1 MVKYCFKPC
10 NIDEQN
16 NMIPRKIEDQFQPE
30 LLKIQLIHLLDMSH
44 SLVQLADKFNW
55 IKVDE
60 ICSAKF
66 CKNNGR
72 PALASRL
79 VVGLLLLKQ
88 MNDLSDEDVC
98 AKFIENPY
106 FQYFC
111 GNKYFEHKIG
121 LTSESL
127 THWRKRLGNEIF
139 QQILVET
146 ICLGLAEEVI
156 SPKELSEV
164 ISDTTVQEKNITYPT
179 DGKLL
184 CKALEQV
191 VELGLSCGIKFR
203 QTYKRTAPKLRNSV
217 ARLLHSRKGAQAKKA
232 LKQLR
237 TLLGRVIR
245 ESERQFEKLNG
256 VSAKTLQQF
265 KDKVAIAKRVFEQK
279 RESKDKVYSLHEPE
293 VSCIAKGK
301 AHKKYEFGGKVGI
314 VTTIKNS
321 FILAVDSFK
330 GNPYDGKTLTGLL
343 VMTEANTGKNI
354 KTVLL
359 DKGYRGCKKEHPE
372 IKIMLS
378 GDRNLTP
385 ANKKKL
391 NQRSKIEP
399 TIGLM
404 KSKCRMDLN
413 RLKGSVGDK
422 LNATLAAIA
431 YNLRMILRVIFYIII
446 YFLFLQDNQ
455 RNYQLAKSN
464 W

>member
-1 MVKYCFKPC
+1 MK
-10 NIDEQN
+10 
-16 NMIPRKIEDQFQPE
+16 PRKIEDKFQPE
-30 LLKIQLIHLLDMSH
+30 LLKIQLIHLLDMRH

-55 IKVDE
+55 DKIDE
-60 ICSAKF
+60 LCGAKF

-72 PALASRL
+72 TALPSRM

-88 MNDLSDEDVC
+88 MNDLSDEEVC

-111 GNKYFEHKIG
+111 GNKYFEHKID

-127 THWRKRLGNEIF
+127 TNWRKRLGNEIF

-146 ICLGLAEEVI
+146 IALGLAEEVI

-191 VELGLSCGIKFR
+191 VELGLACGVKFR
-203 QTYKRTAPKLRNSV
+203 QTYKRTAPRLKNNA
-217 ARLLHSRKGAQAKKA
+217 ARLSHARKPAQAKRETKR
-232 LKQLR
+232 LR

-245 ESERQFEKLNG
+245 ESERQIENLKD
-256 VSAKTLQQF
+256 VSQSLLQQF
-265 KDKVAIAKRVFEQK
+265 KDKVAIAKQVFEQK
-279 RESKDKVYSLHEPE
+279 RDSKDKIYSMHEPE

-301 AHKKYEFGGKVGI
+301 AHKKYEFGSKVGI
-314 VTTIKNS
+314 VSTIKNS
-321 FILAVDSFK
+321 FILAVDSFI
-330 GNPYDGKTLTGLL
+330 GNPYDGKTLSNLL
-343 VMTEANTGKNI
+343 IQTELNTGENI
-354 KTVLL
+354 TTVVL
-359 DKGYRGCKKEHPE
+359 DKGYRGCKKAHPE

-378 GDRNLTP
+378 GDRNLSP
-385 ANKKKL
+385 SEKNKLK
-391 NQRSKIEP
+391 QRSKIEP

-413 RLKGSVGDK
+413 RLKGSIGDK
-422 LNATLAAIA
+422 LNATLAAVA
-431 YNLRMILRVIFYIII
+431 YNLRMILRVIFYFII
-446 YFLFLQDNQ
+446 YYLFLQNIQ
-455 RNYQLAKSN
+455 RNYQLVKTN

>member
-1 MVKYCFKPC
+1 MVSKNSMK
-10 NIDEQN
+10 
-16 NMIPRKIEDQFQPE
+16 PRKTEDQFQPE
-30 LLKIQLIHLLDMSH
+30 LLKIQLIHLVDMNH
-44 SLVQLADKFNW
+44 SLIQLADKFNW
-55 IKVDE
+55 TKIDE
-60 ICSAKF
+60 LCGEKF
-66 CKNNGR
+66 CKDNGR
-72 PALASRL
+72 PALPSRM

-88 MNDLSDEDVC
+88 MNDLSDEEVC

-111 GNKYFEHKIG
+111 GNRYFEHKID

-127 THWRKRLGNEIF
+127 TNWRKRLGNEIF
-139 QQILVET
+139 DQILVET
-146 ICLGLAEEVI
+146 ISLGLAEEVI

-184 CKALEQV
+184 CKALEQI

-203 QTYKRTAPKLRNSV
+203 QTYKRTAPRLRNNA
-217 ARLLHSRKGAQAKKA
+217 ARLSHARKPAQAKREVKR
-232 LKQLR
+232 LR

-245 ESERQFEKLNG
+245 ESERQLEQLKTAPQNILQKL
-256 VSAKTLQQF
+256 
-265 KDKVAIAKRVFEQK
+265 KDKLTVAKKVFEQK
-279 RESKDKVYSLHEPE
+279 RDSKDKIYSMHEPE

-301 AHKKYEFGGKVGI
+301 VRKKYEFGSKVGI
-314 VTTIKNS
+314 VSTIKNS
-321 FILAVDSFK
+321 FILAVDSFS
-330 GNPYDGKTLTGLL
+330 GNPYDGKTLSELL
-343 VMTEANTGKNI
+343 SKTESNTGEAI
-354 KTVLL
+354 KTVVL

-378 GDRNLTP
+378 GDRKLTP
-385 ANKKKL
+385 ADKKKL

-413 RLKGSVGDK
+413 RLKGSIGDK

-431 YNLRMILRVIFYIII
+431 YNLRMILRVIFYFII
-446 YFLFLQDNQ
+446 YCLFLQRNR
-455 RNYQLAKSN
+455 RNYQLEKAN

>member
-1 MVKYCFKPC
+1 M
-10 NIDEQN
+10 E
-16 NMIPRKIEDQFQPE
+16 
-30 LLKIQLIHLLDMSH
+30 H

-55 IKVDE
+55 TKIDE

-66 CKNNGR
+66 CKDNGR
-72 PALASRL
+72 AGLPSRL

-88 MNDLSDEDVC
+88 MNDLSDEEVC

-127 THWRKRLGNEIF
+127 TNWRKRLGAEVF

-146 ICLGLAEEVI
+146 IALGLTEEVI

-191 VELGLSCGIKFR
+191 VELGLSCGVKFR
-203 QTYKRTAPKLRNSV
+203 QTYKRTAPKLKNKA
-217 ARLLHSRKGAQAKKA
+217 ARLSHGRKPAQAQREIKR
-232 LKQLR
+232 LR
-237 TLLGRVIR
+237 TLLGRVVR
-245 ESERQFEKLNG
+245 ESERQING
-256 VSAKTLQQF
+256 LKNVPQNLLQQF
-265 KDKVAIAKRVFEQK
+265 KDKLSLAKRVFEQR
-279 RESKDKVYSLHEPE
+279 RESKDKVYSMHEPE

-301 AHKKYEFGGKVGI
+301 AHKKYEFGSKVGI
-314 VTTIKNS
+314 ISTIKNS
-321 FILAVDSFK
+321 FILAVDSFS
-330 GNPYDGKTLTGLL
+330 GNPYDGKTLSSLL
-343 VMTEANTGKNI
+343 IQTELNTGKKI
-354 KTVLL
+354 STVVL
-359 DKGYRGCKKEHPE
+359 DKGYRGCKKAHPD
-372 IKIMLS
+372 IKVMLS
-378 GDRNLTP
+378 GERNLSKSE
-385 ANKKKL
+385 KKKL

-413 RLKGSVGDK
+413 RLKGCVGDK
-422 LNATLAAIA
+422 LNAILAAIA
-431 YNLRMILRVIFYIII
+431 YNLRMILRGIFYFII
-446 YFLFLQDNQ
+446 YCLFLHNIQ
-455 RNYQLAKSN
+455 RNYQLEKIN